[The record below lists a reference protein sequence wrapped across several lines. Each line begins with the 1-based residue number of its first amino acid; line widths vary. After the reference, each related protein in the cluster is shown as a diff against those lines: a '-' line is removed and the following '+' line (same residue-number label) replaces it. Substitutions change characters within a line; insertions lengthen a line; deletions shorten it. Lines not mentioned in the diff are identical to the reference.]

1 MCVIVIVCA
10 NLLNHLHIVTV
21 YCMNLEYLN
30 AIKVIKT
37 NKVLVFTTT
46 FFVSLLLLGNFI
58 ELPVVPKVIQKY
70 IRWMMIATCYMVTH
84 FVLLQFSYKQLH
96 F

>member
-1 MCVIVIVCA
+1 M
-10 NLLNHLHIVTV
+10 V

-30 AIKVIKT
+30 ATKVIKM
-37 NKVLVFTTT
+37 NKVLVFTKT

-70 IRWMMIATCYMVTH
+70 IR
-84 FVLLQFSYKQLH
+84 
-96 F
+96 